1 MPPIA
6 PNAVSRMS
14 LLKCDGLP
22 EMAIPTAET
31 AAYRS
36 KPQIIP
42 EIIPLWRRYFP
53 KIKPAEKAPVKRG
66 MREMIRR
73 SRKSDT
79 KKKANP
85 ETTRTVIKRKKIPE
99 TVETSI
105 LSLLLD
111 HRLRR

>member
-6 PNAVSRMS
+6 PAAESSIS

-22 EMAIPTAET
+22 ERTIPTAET
-31 AAYRS
+31 AIYNSR
-36 KPQIIP
+36 PQIIP

-53 KIKPAEKAPVKRG
+53 KIKPAEKAPVKSG
-66 MREMIRR
+66 MSEIILR

-85 ETTRTVIKRKKIPE
+85 ETARTVLKRKIIPE
-99 TVETSI
+99 TVETSM

-111 HRLRR
+111 HILRR